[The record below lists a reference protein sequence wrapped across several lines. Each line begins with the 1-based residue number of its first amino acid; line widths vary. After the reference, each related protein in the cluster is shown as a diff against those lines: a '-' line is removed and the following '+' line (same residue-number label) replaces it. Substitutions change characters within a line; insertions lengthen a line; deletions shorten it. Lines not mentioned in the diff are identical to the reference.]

1 MTMDPGEIKL
11 SFQQAKNKKNQMQVL
26 AELNTCSRKE
36 IKEILI
42 EQGVNEDEIPKFR
55 GPMKKSEMQNK
66 KCEQK
71 IPDIVIQTMEE
82 KKNAIMNQ
90 LTELEEKMQE
100 LKKREEQLTE
110 NYADIN
116 NYLQEVVK

>member
-1 MTMDPGEIKL
+1 M
-11 SFQQAKNKKNQMQVL
+11 
-26 AELNTCSRKE
+26 
-36 IKEILI
+36 
-42 EQGVNEDEIPKFR
+42 NEDEIPKFR